1 MYTKRVRSRQQKI
14 DNTQLQE
21 CLEDVKVFTSI
32 LDANEE
38 KESSRKNI
46 ELVPTEHSLEESLT
60 EVLKQICQKCKCCN
74 KITKFL
80 KDHRSCSSYEPSAE
94 NQSSSPAKNQSIL
107 QINVRKNVLKSPSD
121 TSHTG
126 NKTNVSPNKD
136 SNKIDKTFKNNSV
149 KKRKKKRA
157 ILSGPPSMKKKKIA
171 QEKKD
176 VKNQNVGKKKRMTKK
191 KEIAKTKKI

>member
-1 MYTKRVRSRQQKI
+1 MDAQQAPSKKQRI

-21 CLEDVKVFTSI
+21 CLEDVKLFIST

-46 ELVPTEHSLEESLT
+46 DLVPTEHSLEESLT
-60 EVLKQICQKCKCCN
+60 EVLKQICKCCN
-74 KITKFL
+74 KITKL
-80 KDHRSCSSYEPSAE
+80 LNDHRSCFSYDPSSVNQPSD
-94 NQSSSPAKNQSIL
+94 PAKNQNERIL
-107 QINVRKNVLKSPSD
+107 NITRTVINYSATPCTENE
-121 TSHTG
+121 TS
-126 NKTNVSPNKD
+126 VSPNEY

-171 QEKKD
+171 QEKKY
-176 VKNQNVGKKKRMTKK
+176 VKNQNVGEKKRMTKK
-191 KEIAKTKKI
+191 EEIAKTKKI